1 MSNKEIK
8 IIETSVFKILKNKE
22 AREYIRVNQPFKSL
36 EMYIALIKGKAT
48 IKVNEKTEIAGDS
61 SILLLWKYPTIEI
74 TDLAEDAEL
83 RLILIPT
90 EMILQQEF
98 FLDYTFVYSMYKR
111 PCFLT
116 NKKMIN
122 EFIRFYDF
130 IATQQTVS
138 NAVDQDQLNKQLS
151 YALFLKL
158 KSLYISQDL
167 MVTPDYNSEENTL
180 ADKFQILL
188 FQEMWNEP
196 ELSFYANKLQ
206 VSSEEL
212 TAAIEKEWGDTAQ
225 NWILILRTNQIIL
238 SLRQNSLSLENIAQ
252 KFSFQ
257 SVADLET
264 EFRKQTGKEISA
276 FRAQS

>member
-264 EFRKQTGKEISA
+264 EFRKQTGKEVSA